1 MKPST
6 ETNFPFLLAG
16 YSNILENIGIRKPM
30 TGKII
35 KTILLLGVLAA
46 AAMAIGPKQK
56 SKQAEPA
63 AKPQPAEPAVFSKLA
78 KDGNNFLLD
87 VHVPEQTHIPGTD
100 KFIPFDKI
108 AENSSELPGDKNTPI
123 LVYCRSGSMSKMAAQ
138 KISELGYANVY
149 DLKGG
154 IDGYRESNVEV
165 KISPP
170 SQNLGEVIYG
180 DVTATT
186 FTFTN
191 FSPAPL
197 KITGISTSCGC
208 TKASMEKKEFNPYE
222 AAEIKVSFDP
232 AVHKDDTDLGDIIRT
247 IYIETDNPNFPRLT
261 ADITARVVK
270 KN

>member
-1 MKPST
+1 MS
-6 ETNFPFLLAG
+6 
-16 YSNILENIGIRKPM
+16 
-30 TGKII
+30 GKFI
-35 KTILLLGVLAA
+35 KTVSLLIILAA
-46 AAMAIGPKQK
+46 AAIFASRQSPWRDRA
-56 SKQAEPA
+56 S
-63 AKPQPAEPAVFSKLA
+63 KPQLVEPAVFSKLA
-78 KDGNNFLLD
+78 KNENNFLLD
-87 VHVPEQTHIPGTD
+87 VHTPEQTHIPGTD
-100 KFIPFDKI
+100 KFIPFDQI
-108 AENSSELPGDKNTPI
+108 AENIGQLPADKNTNI
-123 LVYCRSGSMSKMAAQ
+123 LVYCRSGSMSKIAAQ

-165 KISPP
+165 KISP
-170 SQNLGEVIYG
+170 SSHDLGEVIYG
-180 DVTATT
+180 DVVTTT

-208 TKASMEKKEFNPYE
+208 TKASMEKKDLNAYE

-247 IYIETDNPNFPRLT
+247 IYIETDNPNSPRLN
-261 ADITARVVK
+261 ADITAKVIK